1 MPETFDIKAIEK
13 RMDGA
18 IASLKTEFSGL
29 RTGRASIHLLDT
41 ITVMAYGAPTPINQ
55 VASVTASDARMLS
68 VSVWDKSVVGA
79 VDRAIRE
86 APLGLN
92 PIMDG
97 QTLRIPIPPLSEE
110 RRKDLQKLAGQFA
123 ESARVAVRN
132 VRRDGMDLLK
142 RMEKAGDLSED
153 QVKGR
158 SNDVQKATDKHIAM
172 IDDALKHK
180 SEEIMQV

>member
-1 MPETFDIKAIEK
+1 MAETFDIKALEK

-29 RTGRASIHLLDT
+29 RTGRASIHLLDS
-41 ITVMAYGAPTPINQ
+41 ITVMAYGAPTPLNQ

-79 VDRAIRE
+79 TDRAIRE

-110 RRKDLQKLAGQFA
+110 RRRDLQKLAGQFA

-132 VRRDGMDLLK
+132 IRRDGMDQLK
-142 RMEKAGDLSED
+142 RMEKAGELSED

-158 SNDVQKATDKHIAM
+158 SNEVQKATDKHITL
-172 IDDALKHK
+172 IDEALKHK
-180 SEEIMQV
+180 AEEIMQV